1 MKLIIA
7 KPSPYARKARVALIE
22 KGIAFETIV
31 ENPWLPDTRIASSN
45 PLGKIP
51 ALILDDG
58 RVIHDSK
65 VIIEYLEMLNVPP
78 ALIPSSPD
86 LRIVH
91 KQIEVIADG
100 ISDAIVLIR
109 LEGTRPA
116 AMQSADWVGRQRK
129 KIEAGVTELSRLLGG
144 REWFTDAGFALGDL
158 TTGCTLGYLDFRF
171 SEFDWRPLAPNL
183 EQLFTRLSAR
193 ASFAQ
198 TKPEAQRL
206 PITQ

>member
-22 KGIAFETIV
+22 KGIEFETIV
-31 ENPWLPDTRIASSN
+31 ENPWLPDTRIANSN

-51 ALILDDG
+51 ALVLDDG

-65 VIIEYLEMLNVPP
+65 VIVEYLETLNAPP
-78 ALIPSSPD
+78 ALLPQSPE
-86 LRIVH
+86 LRIAH

-100 ISDAIVLIR
+100 ISDAVVLIR

-116 AMQSADWVGRQRK
+116 AMQSRDWVARQRR
-129 KIEAGVTELSRLLGG
+129 KIEAGVAELSRLLND

-158 TTGCTLGYLDFRF
+158 TTGCTLGFLDFRF
-171 SEFDWRPLAPNL
+171 PELDWRPLAPNL
-183 EQLFTRLSAR
+183 ERLFTRLSAR

-198 TKPEAQRL
+198 TKPEAQPL
-206 PITQ
+206 PVTQ